1 MLIPPFS
8 PFILARSMDFL
19 IKKYPGGALTTY
31 IHEMKPGEELA
42 FKGPLPKHQ
51 WKANE
56 FEHVGLI
63 AGGTG
68 ISASLSL
75 LFLLYLQRLASV
87 DEFPAC

>member
-1 MLIPPFS
+1 
-8 PFILARSMDFL
+8 MDFL
-19 IKKYPGGALTTY
+19 IKKYPGGALTQY
-31 IHEMKPGEELA
+31 IHSMKPGEELA

-68 ISASLSL
+68 ISTSLFSSCPSL
-75 LFLLYLQRLASV
+75 VAFS
-87 DEFPAC
+87 

>member
-1 MLIPPFS
+1 
-8 PFILARSMDFL
+8 MDFL
-19 IKKYPGGALTTY
+19 IKKYPGGALTQY
-31 IHEMKPGEELA
+31 IHSMKPGEELA

-68 ISASLSL
+68 ISESWRHYSGSL
-75 LFLLYLQRLASV
+75 V
-87 DEFPAC
+87 DTARAQPRCTS